1 MSQATWDGCKA
12 AFGGE
17 VMYTVDGGVAVIRL
31 NAPERMNTM
40 GSKMN
45 TGVQVA
51 LDLAQE
57 DIDVRCVVFTGTG
70 DRAFCAGGNLGSETD
85 GAATGFIGKGPLPST
100 AVNAVRTLR
109 KGMTSSESLRFM
121 DKVTICAVNGACA
134 GAGFSWAC
142 ACDLRFAS
150 DNSLFRSGFVTAGLS
165 GDFGGTWT
173 LPRIVGPAKAREL
186 YLLNKK
192 IRAPEALRI
201 GLVSEVFPAGELM
214 GKVMEYAHQV
224 AAGPP
229 LAIKRIKQN
238 LNDADLLTSF
248 GDALDGEAERH
259 ARSAMHPDAAEAGA
273 AFMQKRKPA
282 FKGVGAR
289 APWQFSKV

>member
-1 MSQATWDGCKA
+1 MSQAKWDSCKNLFA
-12 AFGGE
+12 DE
-17 VMYTVDGGVAVIRL
+17 VVYSVDSGVAVVRL
-31 NAPERMNTM
+31 NAPQRMNTM

-57 DIDVRCVVFTGTG
+57 DAAVRCVVFTGTG

-85 GAATGFIGKGPLPST
+85 GAATGFIGKGPMPST

-109 KGMTSSESLRFM
+109 MGMSSSESLRFM

-150 DNSLFRSGFVTAGLS
+150 ENALFRSGFVTAGLS
-165 GDFGGTWT
+165 GDYGGTWT

-192 IRAPEALRI
+192 VKAPEALRI
-201 GLVSEVFPAGELM
+201 GLVSELFKKEELM
-214 GKVMEYAHQV
+214 TKVLEYAHQV

-238 LNDADLLTSF
+238 LNDADRLTSF

-259 ARSAMHPDAAEAGA
+259 ARSAMHPDAGEAGL

-289 APWQFSKV
+289 APWQLSKV